1 MFSHFT
7 LSTPYQQVDQAFVFS
22 KTLSSKMLSSYKIQ
36 SWHCRNINTDT
47 KVPMQGRSIFCWL
60 ASFYHWIMVPA
71 WWLCEVNGWLNWERA
86 ICLFQSWRGPDS
98 SYFCLHLNFAFDG
111 RGLFVPKYILN
122 FITAICI
129 AVTFLIQILLQL
141 WFNIVIYIPFSR

>member
-22 KTLSSKMLSSYKIQ
+22 KTSSSKMPPSYGIQ

-47 KVPMQGRSIFCWL
+47 KVPMQGRFIFCWL
-60 ASFYHWIMVPA
+60 ANFYHWIMVPT

-86 ICLFQSWRGPDS
+86 ICLFQSWRGLLIPNS
-98 SYFCLHLNFAFDG
+98 SYFCLHSNFAYDC
-111 RGLFVPKYILN
+111 RGLLVPNKHFKFHYSYLHSCYIPYTN
-122 FITAICI
+122 FIATMI
-129 AVTFLIQILLQL
+129 
-141 WFNIVIYIPFSR
+141 